1 MKSLINP
8 PINEKV
14 LDFEK
19 VEFTGLQI
27 YYYFIDP
34 RRLWYF
40 SKGITMEHNS
50 ELVEIGKIITSE
62 SYKRERKEIQIGRIK
77 IDFYRKNLEIH
88 EVKKSSKF
96 KTASRWQLIY
106 YLWVLKNFGVECKGI
121 LNFPKE
127 RKTEKVFLTPEIEEK
142 LLKILEEIKKI
153 IELPAPPRTKISE
166 KLKTSSYYELFS
178 A

>member
-1 MKSLINP
+1 MAKI
-8 PINEKV
+8 
-14 LDFEK
+14 LDFENI
-19 VEFTGLQI
+19 EFTGLQI

-62 SYKRERKEIQIGRIK
+62 SYKRDKKEIQIGRIK

-96 KTASRWQLIY
+96 IEASRWQLIY
-106 YLWVLKNFGVECKGI
+106 YLYVLKKLGAECKGV

-127 RKTEKVFLTPEIEEK
+127 RKTEEVFLDEEKEKKIEE
-142 LLKILEEIKKI
+142 ILEDIKKI
-153 IELPAPPRTKISE
+153 VNLPKPPITKQSQRI
-166 KLKTSSYYELFS
+166 KNSSYYEFFM

>member
-1 MKSLINP
+1 M
-8 PINEKV
+8 NEKYIKD
-14 LDFEK
+14 LDEI
-19 VEFTGLQI
+19 VFTGVQVN
-27 YYYFIDP
+27 YYFIDH
-34 RRLWYF
+34 RVLWYF

-62 SYKRERKEIQIGRIK
+62 YYKRDKKEIQIGRIK

-96 KTASRWQLIY
+96 IEASRWQLIY
-106 YLWVLKNFGVECKGI
+106 YLYVLKKLGVECKGI

-127 RKTEKVFLTPEIEEK
+127 RKTEEIFLDEEKEKKIEE
-142 LLKILEEIKKI
+142 ILQDIKKI
-153 IELPAPPRTKISE
+153 VNLPKPPITKQSQKI
-166 KLKTSSYYELFS
+166 KKSSYYEFFM